1 MSKEKILKFEKAPER
16 RSVELVSEGPFFVSD
31 SQIENRQIARATNKQ
46 ALIHNWLRAHNHVMQ
61 FRREFETNKK
71 RTDSDELRF
80 WYGTSNRIVVALDLV
95 FSVLEELQPS
105 INSIAKNTGLT
116 RQTVAKIIQAAQEG
130 GFVDAEL
137 VPSAQSQKL
146 MADQVYALVGGAEF
160 LRFAKSVM
168 IHDAFATAPL
178 R

>member
-1 MSKEKILKFEKAPER
+1 MSRDKILKFEKERER
-16 RSVELVSEGPFFVSD
+16 RSVELVSEGPFYVSD
-31 SQIENRQIARATNKQ
+31 SQIENRRIARAANKQ
-46 ALIHNWLRAHNHVMQ
+46 ALIHNWLRAHNHIMQ
-61 FRREFETNKK
+61 FRRDFETNKK

-80 WYGTSNRIVVALDLV
+80 WYGSSNRIVVALDLV

-116 RQTVAKIIQAAQEG
+116 RQTVSKIINAAQEG

-146 MADQVYALVGGAEF
+146 MADQVYDLVRGAEF
-160 LRFAKSVM
+160 LRFANSVVV
-168 IHDAFATAPL
+168 HDVFATAPL

>member
-1 MSKEKILKFEKAPER
+1 MNREKILKFEKESER
-16 RSVELVSEGPFFVSD
+16 RSVELVIEGPFFVSD
-31 SQIENRQIARATNKQ
+31 SQIENRQIARAANKQ
-46 ALIHNWLRAHNHVMQ
+46 ALIHNWLRAHNHMMQ
-61 FRREFETNKK
+61 FRRGFETNKK
-71 RTDSDELRF
+71 RTDSDEMRF

-95 FSVLEELQPS
+95 FAVLEELQPS

-116 RQTVAKIIQAAQEG
+116 RQTVSKIIDAAQEG

-137 VPSAQSQKL
+137 VPSVQSQKL
-146 MADQVYALVGGAEF
+146 MAEQVYDLVSGAEF

-168 IHDAFATAPL
+168 VHDAFATASL